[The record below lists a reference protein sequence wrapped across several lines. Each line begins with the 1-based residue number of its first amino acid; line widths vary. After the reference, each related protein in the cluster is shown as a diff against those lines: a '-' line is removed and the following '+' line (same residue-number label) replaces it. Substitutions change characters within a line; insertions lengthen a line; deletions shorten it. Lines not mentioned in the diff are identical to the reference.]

1 MALDVHAH
9 HPLLESLLEKTSAAL
24 HAVAD
29 LRSDGDELSELFA
42 SFRRPAAQHVT
53 TCYLGGAAGAAE
65 AAQWRKVVAESKAL
79 VLEGGLV
86 ERCGHE

>member
-53 TCYLGGAAGAAE
+53 TCYLGGAAE